1 MPGTCASECIVS
13 WRIQKQHR
21 YCDESEEKGE
31 TGAYPSCFMAPIR
44 IAPIRSTD
52 IVLRVKHPNTSRF
65 NAENGL
71 PPPTFRLAPRAN
83 ASDVCCS
90 PLRRI
95 GRKRIA
101 LVAQRS

>member
-1 MPGTCASECIVS
+1 VPGTCASECIVS

-21 YCDESEEKGE
+21 YCDESEKKGE
-31 TGAYPSCFMAPIR
+31 NGAYPSCFMAPIR

-71 PPPTFRLAPRAN
+71 PPSRDRACRRPCGEIAFASRLEH
-83 ASDVCCS
+83 
-90 PLRRI
+90 LRSTPYP
-95 GRKRIA
+95 
-101 LVAQRS
+101 VDY